1 MNDCIYE
8 GEVTDLLPLLTEI
21 APNNA
26 FMMLEC
32 IPTRWL
38 DEKER
43 QNGIKI
49 EKFDA
54 GINFNTWAIGRIF
67 DDEQELTWMRND
79 AGKFLVSYT
88 AQKDLTFPDLRRINT
103 ENWELSETVRYSLWG
118 TNWQPDETTKNQ
130 NTNIFLELQ
139 IPRILSYPVTCNKP
153 DARVMLN
160 VVIYRDHDTGHIQ
173 HYRFQKLEGNA

>member
-8 GEVTDLLPLLTEI
+8 GELVDLLPLIKEI

-26 FMMLEC
+26 LMILEC
-32 IPTRWL
+32 IPTQWL
-38 DEKER
+38 DEKKR
-43 QNGIKI
+43 QNGLKF

-54 GINFNTWAIGRIF
+54 GINFNTWTIGRIF
-67 DDEQELTWMRND
+67 DDEQELAWARND

-88 AQKDLTFPDLRRINT
+88 GKKDLILPELRRIN
-103 ENWELSETVRYSLWG
+103 NDGWKRSETVNYSLWG
-118 TNWQPDETTKNQ
+118 TSLQLDETMEHQ
-130 NTNIFLELQ
+130 NTNTFLELQ
-139 IPRILSYPVTCNKP
+139 IPRLLSYPVTCCKP

-173 HYRFQKLEGNA
+173 HYRFQKLEGNV